1 MSVRLK
7 PDTTGKCRV
16 RLLAGRRV
24 PSPESRGLRAPA
36 RRATVRALVARAAAD
51 HDRAARRARRRVLL
65 VLNRRERRGLLRIR
79 GPGAAWRV
87 SSRFHVERQLLGRRD
102 GYLFAIVHAGAELG
116 FRRQEL
122 RRHPAEDVVD
132 DRLREADVGIARHPG
147 RLEADVAELVD
158 EILERDAVLQ
168 RVTDRL

>member
-1 MSVRLK
+1 W
-7 PDTTGKCRV
+7 
-16 RLLAGRRV
+16 
-24 PSPESRGLRAPA
+24 
-36 RRATVRALVARAAAD
+36 
-51 HDRAARRARRRVLL
+51 RVLL

-168 RVTDRL
+168 RVTDRLREGVGEARDRRAFLRHHDEQLAWHAVLIEADRDVPLVAGDVE

>member
-1 MSVRLK
+1 LCFLPDNARSPPLLRSFSALSQRAMSGTLIRKLVSADTNTKGRL
-7 PDTTGKCRV
+7 
-16 RLLAGRRV
+16 
-24 PSPESRGLRAPA
+24 APA
-36 RRATVRALVARAAAD
+36 LNMPGLKTRLTSRRSRFRAAARRSAVRALVASAAAG
-51 HDRAARRARRRVLL
+51 HDRAARRARRRALL

-122 RRHPAEDVVD
+122 R
-132 DRLREADVGIARHPG
+132 
-147 RLEADVAELVD
+147 
-158 EILERDAVLQ
+158 
-168 RVTDRL
+168 